1 MIYSKMKRVHFIIVL
16 IVLCLSLVA
25 CDIKINVDSTSN
37 DEIEEIDTN
46 IENPINDEGSEIVDD
61 DETDGEEEVETDP
74 PSEDS
79 EDTREEI
86 TLPFI

>member
-1 MIYSKMKRVHFIIVL
+1 MKRVHFIIVL

-25 CDIKINVDSTSN
+25 CDIKINVDPTSN
-37 DEIEEIDTN
+37 DEIEETDTN
-46 IENPINDEGSEIVDD
+46 IENPINDEGSEIVDN
-61 DETDGEEEVETDP
+61 DETDGEEVETDP
-74 PSEDS
+74 SSEDS